1 MKLGGF
7 QKLTLLDF
15 PEKMACTVFT
25 EGCNLRCPFCHNASL
40 VVNPGEYGETKEEEV
55 FELLNKRKGVLDGVA
70 ITGGEPLLHK
80 DIDAFIDRI
89 KALGYAVKLDTN
101 GTFPDR
107 LKYLIDTGR
116 VDYVAVDI
124 KNSPERYAETV
135 GIKNFDV
142 TPVLET
148 VELLKRGKVGYE
160 FRTTV
165 VKPLFTAA
173 DFESIGK
180 LIAGAKKYYL
190 QKFKD
195 SGELIAGENL
205 SAYSDEEM
213 AEFLGIVKKYVPA
226 AEIRG

>member
-80 DIDAFIDRI
+80 DIDAFIDKI

-124 KNSPERYAETV
+124 KNSPERYAETAGV
-135 GIKNFDV
+135 KNFDV

-148 VELLKRGKVGYE
+148 VELLKSGKVGYE

-180 LIAGAKKYYL
+180 LIAGAEKYYL

-213 AEFLGIVKKYVPA
+213 TEFLGIVKKYVPA

>member
-101 GTFPDR
+101 GTFPER

-124 KNSPERYAETV
+124 KNSPERYAETAGV
-135 GIKNFDV
+135 KNFDV

-180 LIAGAKKYYL
+180 LIAGAEKYYL

-213 AEFLGIVKKYVPA
+213 TEFLNIVKKYVPA

>member
-70 ITGGEPLLHK
+70 VTGGEPLLHK

-180 LIAGAKKYYL
+180 LIAGAEKYYL

-213 AEFLGIVKKYVPA
+213 AEFLNIVKKYVPA